1 MESGLETH
9 QVLTSE
15 NIEPQ
20 STSLAE
26 PTAALNTEVK
36 VSKLDWLL
44 LLSTLLISCGLYLV
58 TFPRE
63 FTNWDDPEYIVN
75 NPLIRSLSL
84 QNLNKIITE
93 PYFANYAPLTLLSYA
108 LDYSLWKLN
117 PAGYHLHNLLLHLGC
132 VVALFF
138 LLRQFS
144 LPRFVVLGSV
154 VLFAIHPANV
164 ETVSWASERKNL
176 LATFFFFLSF
186 HQYIQYRKQS
196 DRLNFLLSVF
206 CFLLSLLSKASTVVA
221 PLVFLTYDYA
231 FRERKIMQ
239 LSLYDKLPFIVLA
252 EVHAFFSIHAAGA
265 HRALHS
271 YHHGG
276 SLLSAFASGHLF
288 EEYLKLLL
296 FPADL
301 SGFYYPR
308 ESPSFGAVA
317 YWLPLMLCLAALGLL
332 ARLSRPLFFWF
343 ASFIIL
349 MIPVLNIVPLPIQMA
364 NRYLYISQA
373 GIWVLLV
380 IGARWLWKSCRSF
393 PVVRAAFVGM
403 TSLWVLWLGIQ
414 TTQFNQ
420 TWKNSELFWTRVIDQ
435 DFYNEIAHFNLGMHY
450 KDQGNVNRAG
460 LEFWHALAIHPKYHL
475 ALSGLGVYY
484 FDKGET
490 ELARLKF
497 HAALN
502 AFPDFD
508 VASNNLGRVYV
519 EQGKLQHA
527 LYFFYRATYLNPN
540 NIRALTN
547 IAVLYQRINRLDGL
561 EETAGVILRRFPEAP
576 EGFFRLGLCREAQGR
591 FPEAISAWEESL
603 KRAAAGDPLVQ
614 QIESRLGSVRAK
626 VSNSAPHPQ
635 YDR

>member
-15 NIEPQ
+15 NIESQ
-20 STSLAE
+20 QTILAE

-36 VSKLDWLL
+36 VSKLDWLI

-108 LDYSLWKLN
+108 LDYHLWKLN
-117 PAGYHLHNLLLHLGC
+117 PAGYHLHNLLLHLAC

-144 LPRFVVLGSV
+144 LPRFVALGSI

-186 HQYIQYRKQS
+186 HQYIQYRKHS
-196 DRLNFLLSVF
+196 ARLNFLLSVF

-239 LSLYDKLPFIVLA
+239 LRLYDKLPFIVLA
-252 EVHAFFSIHAAGA
+252 EIHAFFSIHAAGA

-308 ESPSFGAVA
+308 ESPSFGAVD

-364 NRYLYISQA
+364 NRYLYVSQA

-403 TSLWVLWLGIQ
+403 TSLWVLWLGFQ

-484 FDKGET
+484 FDKGQT

-508 VASNNLGRVYV
+508 VASNSLGRVYV

-547 IAVLYQRINRLDGL
+547 IAVLYQRINKLDAL

-603 KRAAAGDPLVQ
+603 KHAAAGDPLIQ
-614 QIESRLGSVRAK
+614 QIESRLGPVRAK

>member
-15 NIEPQ
+15 NIESQ
-20 STSLAE
+20 QTILAE

-36 VSKLDWLL
+36 VSKLDWLI

-108 LDYSLWKLN
+108 LDYSVWKLN
-117 PAGYHLHNLLLHLGC
+117 PAGYHLHNLLLHLAC

-144 LPRFVVLGSV
+144 LPRFVALGSI

-176 LATFFFFLSF
+176 LATFLFFLSF
-186 HQYIQYRKQS
+186 HQYIQYRKHS
-196 DRLNFLLSVF
+196 ARLNFLFSVF
-206 CFLLSLLSKASTVVA
+206 WFLLSLLSKASTVVA

-231 FRERKIMQ
+231 FRERKIVQ
-239 LSLYDKLPFIVLA
+239 LRLYDKLPFIVLA
-252 EVHAFFSIHAAGA
+252 EIHAFFSIHAAGA

-364 NRYLYISQA
+364 NRYLYVSQA

-403 TSLWVLWLGIQ
+403 TSLWVLWLGFQ

-484 FDKGET
+484 FDKGQT
-490 ELARLKF
+490 ELARLKL

-547 IAVLYQRINRLDGL
+547 IAVLYQRINKLDAL

-591 FPEAISAWEESL
+591 FPEAISA
-603 KRAAAGDPLVQ
+603 
-614 QIESRLGSVRAK
+614 
-626 VSNSAPHPQ
+626 
-635 YDR
+635 

>member
-9 QVLTSE
+9 QLLTSE
-15 NIEPQ
+15 NIESQ
-20 STSLAE
+20 QTILAE

-36 VSKLDWLL
+36 VSKLDWLI

-108 LDYSLWKLN
+108 LDYSVWKLN
-117 PAGYHLHNLLLHLGC
+117 PAGYHLHNLLLHLAC

-144 LPRFVVLGSV
+144 LPRFVALGSI

-176 LATFFFFLSF
+176 LATFLFFLSF
-186 HQYIQYRKQS
+186 HQYIQYRKHS
-196 DRLNFLLSVF
+196 ARLNFLFSVF
-206 CFLLSLLSKASTVVA
+206 WFLLSLLSKASTVVA

-231 FRERKIMQ
+231 FRERKIVQ
-239 LSLYDKLPFIVLA
+239 LRLYDKLPFIVLA
-252 EVHAFFSIHAAGA
+252 EIHAFFSIHAAGA

-364 NRYLYISQA
+364 NRYLYVSQA

-403 TSLWVLWLGIQ
+403 TSLWVLWLGFQ

-484 FDKGET
+484 FDKGQT

-502 AFPDFD
+502 AFSDFD

-547 IAVLYQRINRLDGL
+547 IAVLYQRINKLDAL

-603 KRAAAGDPLVQ
+603 KRAAAGDPLIQ